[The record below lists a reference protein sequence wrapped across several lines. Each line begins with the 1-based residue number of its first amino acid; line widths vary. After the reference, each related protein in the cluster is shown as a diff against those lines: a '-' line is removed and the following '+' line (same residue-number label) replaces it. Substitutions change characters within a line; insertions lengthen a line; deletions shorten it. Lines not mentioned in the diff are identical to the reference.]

1 MLRRLVVAAT
11 RAFLVILDK
20 AFMLMRKN
28 NAPPYPYDKTTQ
40 TIQLPKAIEKHLC
53 QLIAEGNK
61 VEAVRQVTTLTGAG
75 LRVSKDYVDRLASKD
90 SGRTGRHGGRAR

>member
-1 MLRRLVVAAT
+1 MLKRLVVAAT
-11 RAFLVILDK
+11 SAFLVILDQ

-28 NAPPYPYDKTTQ
+28 IAPPYPYDKTTQ
-40 TIQLPKAIEKHLC
+40 TIRLPKAIERQLR

-61 VEAVRQVTTLTGAG
+61 VEAVRQVTKLTGAG

-90 SGRTGRHGGRAR
+90 SGRIGGHRGRA